1 MRVPEREKRE
11 NGREKT
17 LNAVVK
23 RNIPEQTNKQKKKT
37 LRLKVNKK

>member
-11 NGREKT
+11 NVREKT

-23 RNIPEQTNKQKKKT
+23 RNIPEQTKK
-37 LRLKVNKK
+37 NPSD